1 MRVKTS
7 EVPPP
12 RPLRGFS
19 WLPTTIKN
27 HFIAMIGEFTG
38 TFLFLFFAFAATQV
52 ANAGAAAAAEVADTA
67 VADAPNTPVL
77 LYISLAFGFSL
88 AVNVWVFFRISGG
101 LFNPAASA
109 LRPCIVTLGLCLI
122 GAVGWLRGF
131 LVVLAQIAGAIASAG
146 VVSALFPGDL
156 AVRTTL
162 GGGTSIVRGLFIEM
176 FLTLQL
182 IFTIFMLA
190 AEKHKGTFLA
200 PVGIGLSLFIAELAG
215 VYFTGGSLNPARSFG
230 PDVILHTFNGY
241 HWIYWVG
248 PALGALLAVL
258 LYRTIKILEYET
270 ANPGADDDHEAQ
282 VFYPDEETGARNPGT
297 NKPLPFVLHST
308 NPPIFGT
315 LPNPLPR
322 PRSSYATLRSST
334 ANRSRPASAAAR
346 YDGPYAAPGE
356 SNLVGRSH
364 SDPDPLLEKD
374 SPPLRRQASFEGG
387 IGGAPP
393 GSVTSATS
401 SGTVARHQV
410 DRGDSS
416 GSPFPAGVNQESH
429 GGASARAWRASPE
442 AERGLVGVRKS

>member
-131 LVVLAQIAGAIASAG
+131 LVVLAQIAGAIASAA

-258 LYRTIKILEYET
+258 LYRTIKVLEYET

-282 VFYPDEETGARNPGT
+282 VFYPDENTGARN
-297 NKPLPFVLHST
+297 
-308 NPPIFGT
+308 
-315 LPNPLPR
+315 
-322 PRSSYATLRSST
+322 
-334 ANRSRPASAAAR
+334 PASAAAR

-374 SPPLRRQASFEGG
+374 SPPLRRQASFEGA
-387 IGGAPP
+387 APP

-416 GSPFPAGVNQESH
+416 GSAFPAGVNQESY
-429 GGASARAWRASPE
+429 GGASARPWRASPE